1 MRPIHNSTA
10 FQRRDLV
17 GITLYNSVSSDPL
30 QAGAMVGDAFLHQ
43 LPHAFGSGGGGHSH
57 EAHSHAHGH
66 DHGHDH
72 GRGGHAHS
80 IEDLSVG
87 LAVLGK
93 CSATA
98 HRVLFRP
105 FS

>member
-1 MRPIHNSTA
+1 
-10 FQRRDLV
+10 
-17 GITLYNSVSSDPL
+17 
-30 QAGAMVGDAFLHQ
+30 MVGDAFLHQ

-57 EAHSHAHGH
+57 KAHSHGDHSHDHGH

-72 GRGGHAHS
+72 ESGGHAHS

-98 HRVLFRP
+98 HPAIPRP